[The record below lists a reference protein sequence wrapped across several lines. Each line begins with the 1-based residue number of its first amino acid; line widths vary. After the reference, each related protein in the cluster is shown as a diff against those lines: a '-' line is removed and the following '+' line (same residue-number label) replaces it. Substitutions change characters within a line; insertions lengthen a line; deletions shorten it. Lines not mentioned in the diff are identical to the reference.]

1 MLNNNMENSSTLTP
15 LEITALK
22 SITQS
27 DFYENGRESVLWD
40 YSVYDF
46 CPLKGKTRSGVF
58 SSLAQ
63 KGFIIVTEK
72 SKRYYIDANG
82 NRTKN
87 PYYDSSCN
95 FGTISITPSGYAAL
109 DNLSLINEYGSFI
122 N

>member
-1 MLNNNMENSSTLTP
+1 MESNTLTP

-27 DFYENGRESVLWD
+27 DFYENGRDSVVWD

-58 SSLAQ
+58 SSLSQ
-63 KGFIIVTEK
+63 KGFVIITEK
-72 SKRYYIDANG
+72 DKRYNTDANG

-95 FGTISITPSGYAAL
+95 FGTLLITPSGYTAL
-109 DNLSLINEYGSFI
+109 DNLNLISEWGSFI

>member
-1 MLNNNMENSSTLTP
+1 MLNTNMETTSTLTP

-27 DFYENGRESVLWD
+27 DFYENGRNSVLWD

-58 SSLAQ
+58 SSLSQ
-63 KGFIIVTEK
+63 KGFVIVTEK
-72 SKRYYIDANG
+72 SKRYNIDANG

-95 FGTISITPSGYAAL
+95 FGTICITPSGYAAL
-109 DNLSLINEYGSFI
+109 DNLNLINEYGSFI